1 MILVHHNFASHCF
14 PQNGKNSSSRG
25 REDESLADRCQQKSP
40 RHTSDFFRPSKVG
53 NICILGPPY
62 LCSTRQW
69 LDEGWIVGGYSPDI
83 VLICMAFIYRIC
95 MQYPHFTN
103 AYDLSTRHLSIP
115 VLYPPVT
122 CACPPYIYDRHLYLQ
137 FIQRM
142 SAVIY
147 NTRSACF
154 IHVIF
159 QRHVTQLTLETN
171 AA

>member
-1 MILVHHNFASHCF
+1 MRRFKKHLCAKKPAKF
-14 PQNGKNSSSRG
+14 PV
-25 REDESLADRCQQKSP
+25 LSP
-40 RHTSDFFRPSKVG
+40 RSTGKEVHLLDVLPDGHRFWMPMSVQYLSKVHP
-53 NICILGPPY
+53 IQTSQWAQISMQRSLVGPPY

-159 QRHVTQLTLETN
+159 
-171 AA
+171 

>member
-1 MILVHHNFASHCF
+1 MKLIPFSRTYFAYLQVFVGLFLKDLGDC
-14 PQNGKNSSSRG
+14 KNM
-25 REDESLADRCQQKSP
+25 
-40 RHTSDFFRPSKVG
+40 H
-53 NICILGPPY
+53 GPPY

-159 QRHVTQLTLETN
+159 
-171 AA
+171 

>member
-1 MILVHHNFASHCF
+1 MRLTNTSEDWSPNENELNLGSNFVQPNFCQCCRGS
-14 PQNGKNSSSRG
+14 NSLYRSS
-25 REDESLADRCQQKSP
+25 
-40 RHTSDFFRPSKVG
+40 
-53 NICILGPPY
+53 GPPY

-159 QRHVTQLTLETN
+159 
-171 AA
+171 

>member
-1 MILVHHNFASHCF
+1 MLELARRSPAMRVAGMEFENH
-14 PQNGKNSSSRG
+14 SRV
-25 REDESLADRCQQKSP
+25 SVNLSP
-40 RHTSDFFRPSKVG
+40 RP
-53 NICILGPPY
+53 GPPY

-159 QRHVTQLTLETN
+159 
-171 AA
+171 

>member
-1 MILVHHNFASHCF
+1 MRCQRA
-14 PQNGKNSSSRG
+14 SSSGFADFRCPQRASTRAERSSG
-25 REDESLADRCQQKSP
+25 RE
-40 RHTSDFFRPSKVG
+40 
-53 NICILGPPY
+53 NGPPY

-159 QRHVTQLTLETN
+159 
-171 AA
+171 